1 MFYRVGQKV
10 KINGQEAIVLEDY
23 GVGLLVIKPNE
34 DMFNCL
40 LYAEKKGNEIKVVGM
55 QEGRV

>member
-1 MFYRVGQKV
+1 MFYRESQKV

-23 GVGLLVIKPNE
+23 GVGLLAIKLNE
-34 DMFNCL
+34 NIFNCL
-40 LYAEKKGNEIKVVGM
+40 LYAEKKGNEIKVVGE